1 MDHLAAIFK
10 PQATHPAYLSITDI
24 AGLIR
29 GASEGA
35 GLGNAFLSH
44 IQSVDGLYHV
54 VRAFDDADVVHVDD
68 SVDPLRDLET
78 IHSELCK
85 KDLAVLSQGVD
96 RKAQARQQNKPKPQ
110 QSGQPLGQGKVE
122 EVVDKMAGL
131 LQRNVPVRDGSWT
144 QSEIALINE
153 HFRLLTTKP
162 VVYLV
167 NLSQEDYLAGCRAG
181 RAAAAGNRWLP
192 QIREWVSQN
201 AGGSCLPVSVEF
213 EQNLWDAQKTQQDGP
228 AAPSALPAVIA
239 HGFEQL
245 GLIYYFTAG
254 EKEVRCWTVRQGT
267 LAPQAAGV
275 IHGDF
280 EKAFIKAEVVAF
292 DDFRALSGGKPD
304 MAPVKAAGKFRV
316 EGRNYVVRDGGESSP
331 CSAILWSR
339 ERTYGGTRSPS

>member
-1 MDHLAAIFK
+1 MPDQRLDHLAAIFK
-10 PQATHPAYLSITDI
+10 PQATHPAHLSITDI

-78 IHSELCK
+78 IHLELCK
-85 KDLAVLSQGVD
+85 KDLAILSQGID
-96 RKAQARQQNKPKPQ
+96 RKAQTRQQNKPKPQ
-110 QSGQPLGQGKVE
+110 QGGQAKQGGQLLEQGKVE
-122 EVVDKMAGL
+122 EVVDKMATL
-131 LQRNVPVRDGSWT
+131 LQRNMPVRDGIWT
-144 QSEIALINE
+144 QPEIALINE

-162 VVYLV
+162 IVYLV
-167 NLSQEDYLAGCRAG
+167 NLSQEDYLAACRAAG
-181 RAAAAGNRWLP
+181 AGAGAGNRWLP
-192 QIREWVSQN
+192 QIREWVSQH
-201 AGGSCLPVSVEF
+201 AAGSCLPVSVEF

-228 AAPSALPAVIA
+228 AAASALPAIIA

-304 MAPVKAAGKFRV
+304 MAPVKAAGRFRV
-316 EGRNYVVRDGGESSP
+316 EGRNYVVRDGGEFFP
-331 CSAILWSR
+331 LVVL
-339 ERTYGGTRSPS
+339 